1 MRKKTE
7 KILTEKIKK
16 EILQEI
22 LQENKQ
28 SENIAKPE
36 KPPVLHHSPEE
47 IQSIRES
54 FLKIFLI
61 AITVAFICIIILLTS
76 PFSNKKNKNNNIN
89 NDEQKEK
96 VEINQLK
103 DLEDGII
110 PNDNDEILK
119 LFFMVSP
126 RSEEYF
132 YYDSTYLYSKDKLSV
147 EEMSE
152 VYLLYLMSKSTE
164 FSNLI
169 TQNELL
175 TKTEICN
182 KDGKIRI
189 ADDEIEKIIEER
201 FKKTNIQHQDFIYTY
216 YLENEFSTYIRFV
229 YSDGYYVS
237 VCDVEKSEDLKFKS
251 VAIPTLELAQKEKDY
266 ITINVKVPF
275 LTKDKVYSDYK
286 LTNIISD
293 NIDEDILSY
302 VKNAD
307 EYVYYYILENN
318 YYKKK
323 KIVKSRN

>member
-16 EILQEI
+16 EVLQEI
-22 LQENKQ
+22 LKEDKQ
-28 SENIAKPE
+28 SKSIAKPE
-36 KPPVLHHSPEE
+36 KLPVLHHSLEE

-61 AITVAFICIIILLTS
+61 AITVVFICIIVLLTN
-76 PFSNKKNKNNNIN
+76 PFSNKKNKNNNTN
-89 NDEQKEK
+89 NDEQKEN

-110 PNDNDEILK
+110 PNNNDEILK

-132 YYDSTYLYSKDKLSV
+132 YYDSTYLYSKDALLV

-152 VYLLYLMSKSTE
+152 AYLLYLMSKTTE

-169 TQNELL
+169 TQKDLL

-189 ADDEIEKIIEER
+189 TDDEIEKIIEAR

-216 YLENEFSTYIRFV
+216 YLENEFSTYVRFA

-237 VCDVEKSEDLKFKS
+237 ICDVEESKDLKFKS
-251 VAIPTLELAQKEKDY
+251 ISLPTLESVEKNKNY
-266 ITINVKVPF
+266 ITIKAKVPF
-275 LTKDKVYSDYK
+275 LTKDNVYSDYK
-286 LTNIISD
+286 LTNIISENVD
-293 NIDEDILSY
+293 IDILSY
-302 VKNAD
+302 VKKAD

-318 YYKKK
+318 YYKLE
-323 KIVKSRN
+323 KIVKLSN